1 MISYLFGISL
11 FFNSRSS
18 NFFEC
23 YNTIHVTDNQE
34 NFKVSFLFEL
44 SFTYIID
51 ISNLHLRFEFS
62 SRHNF

>member
-11 FFNSRSS
+11 FFNSHSL
-18 NFFEC
+18 NFFEY

-44 SFTYIID
+44 SFTNIID
-51 ISNLHLRFEFS
+51 IVNPHLRFEFS
-62 SRHNF
+62 